1 MFLKNESKKVSKG
14 KPFKV
19 KLLELVTKEIPD
31 ITNLTDNRMNNI
43 KKIFSRYD

>member
-14 KPFKV
+14 KLFKV
-19 KLLELVTKEIPD
+19 KLLELVIKEIFD
-31 ITNLTDNRMNNI
+31 IINLIDNRMNNI